1 MRIEFKKAVLPDD
14 LRSLVSFSRKLFP
27 RIVFQLRNRNEIAD
41 YSRVK
46 KGDTDKAIAD
56 YSRVIDQLPVAPVEQ
71 VARALGNGGGDHY
84 ERGMYAA
91 FLGDTEAALE
101 KLPTL
106 DHVAFSLGLALLAS
120 LRT

>member
-27 RIVFQLRNRNEIAD
+27 RIVFQLRNRNE
-41 YSRVK
+41 
-46 KGDTDKAIAD
+46 IAD